1 MYAQLEAGYLINPA
15 SQLRIYGQIIY
26 RDFDPHFEIG
36 NVQEQSTTWL
46 NIGLRTDIMNWS
58 FDR

>member
-1 MYAQLEAGYLINPA
+1 LEAGYVINPA
-15 SQLRIYGQIIY
+15 SRLKVFGQVIY
-26 RDFDPHFEIG
+26 RSQNPRYNNDLVRGE
-36 NVQEQSTTWL
+36 STMWL

>member
-1 MYAQLEAGYLINPA
+1 LVRGE
-15 SQLRIYGQIIY
+15 
-26 RDFDPHFEIG
+26 
-36 NVQEQSTTWL
+36 STMWL